1 MDYVDGFFEWQKLTE
16 VSSVNKLPAR
26 SNFMSY
32 ENTGEVKAQYSLDSS
47 RCLSLNGQWR
57 FKLFENYTKRSV
69 AFSQPSFNCGG
80 WGVIDVPSD
89 WQMKGYEPLRFCE
102 NKYAWD
108 GTEDVVPPDVP
119 EKYNP
124 VGCYIKKLMLPSE
137 WKNRRITICFE
148 GVEKAFYVYVNGE
161 RIGYSENSFGLSEFD
176 ITSAVYYDR
185 PNTIAVEVY
194 SFCTGSWLENH
205 SGFFMRGIFRD
216 AYLRMTHKAYIWDY
230 LIKSVPGADFRD
242 GELSVDLTV
251 GGEFE
256 GTEVVMEVRKKN
268 GGLVGMDTKTADGN
282 GRVSLRTTVV
292 DLKLWSCEKPYLYTV
307 IFQLNK
313 NGKAIEYAAQR
324 TGFKKTQI
332 KNSVLLLN
340 GKRLLF
346 TGVNRD
352 EFTPH
357 SAKAMDCD
365 TLEKT
370 VKLMKANNIN
380 AVRTKNMPA
389 HPYFYDLCDE
399 YGLYVTDETDIDTR
413 LSKNSGASG
422 CPELPDGLPCFEKI
436 CVDKALGLYEQN
448 KNHTSVI
455 LFSLGRACSGG
466 VIFKKMYNALKEKN
480 ADLIVFSADNA
491 ENEASDIYAQSF
503 VYPWS
508 VEAFIRQHGD
518 KPFILYEYSSALGN
532 SCGGNAEY
540 KRLWNKLSLFQG
552 GFINSLTD
560 KAVTLESGVTAGGGD
575 FSDARSV
582 SQCSDGLFFAD
593 FEPTPKLYEIKQLY
607 QKADFEAI
615 DVQRGKFRVY
625 NNFSFTDLYDFNL
638 VWEQMKGGRTL
649 RNGSER
655 LRLAPGSFC
664 VLDLELNKITSDEM
678 YINLKLIP
686 QKGGSVGGETAGAQF
701 VINKFVPAQKFL
713 PSNQNIL
720 LRDSYA
726 TVNISNRDFEVRFSR
741 RTGEIYSYKYKGR
754 QIFNK
759 PVKPNF
765 WRAPTDMDKIS
776 HNSTRSAIWKS
787 VSNDYRAFIKK
798 VEMNSAQT
806 QAAVF
811 TEFEFFTEPISR
823 ASLVYTVNANG
834 IKLDYEFCPSQGL
847 PQIPEISLYF
857 ELSGAFETVEYF
869 GRGPFENYSDRCA
882 GAFMGV
888 YKEEIDRMLTPYLT
902 PQENGERG
910 DVRYALLKSDRDSIK
925 IEAYPEMEINI
936 GRFSPDELERAKRP
950 DELPLNHKT
959 SVRAVA
965 RQMGVGGYNPYGSQP
980 LAKYLNLSEG
990 KYTLSFSILPMV

>member
-1 MDYVDGFFEWQKLTE
+1 MDYVDGFFEWQKLVE
-16 VSSVNKLPAR
+16 VTGVNKLPAR
-26 SNFMSY
+26 SNFMAY
-32 ENTGEVKAQYSLDSS
+32 ENADEVKAQYSLDSS
-47 RCLSLNGQWR
+47 RCMSLNGQWR

-69 AFSQPSFNCGG
+69 AFPQPSFNCGG
-80 WGVIDVPSD
+80 WGVIDVPSS
-89 WQMKGYEPLRFCE
+89 WQMKGCERLRYCE
-102 NKYAWD
+102 GSYVWD
-108 GTEDVVPPDVP
+108 GTEDVVPPNVP

-137 WKNRRITICFE
+137 WKNQRITICFE
-148 GVEKAFYVYVNGE
+148 GVEKAFYIYVNGE

-176 ITSAVYYDR
+176 ITNALYHDR

-194 SFCTGSWLENH
+194 SFCTSSWLENRP
-205 SGFFMRGIFRD
+205 GFFMRGIFRD
-216 AYLRMTHKAYIWDY
+216 VYLRMTHKAYIWDY
-230 LIKSVPGADFRD
+230 SVKSVPGDDFRD
-242 GELSVDLTV
+242 GEVFVDLTV

-256 GTEVVMEVRKKN
+256 GAEIVMEVRKRN
-268 GGLVGMDTKTADGN
+268 GGLVGMDTKSASAN
-282 GRVSLRTTVV
+282 GSARLRTTVV

-307 IFQLNK
+307 ILRLNK
-313 NGKAIEYAAQR
+313 EGKTVEYAAVR
-324 TGFKKTQI
+324 TGFKKTEI

-352 EFTPH
+352 EFTLDN
-357 SAKAMDCD
+357 AAATDCQ

-370 VKLMKANNIN
+370 VRLMKENNIN
-380 AVRTKNMPA
+380 AVRTKGMTA
-389 HPYFYDLCDE
+389 HAYFYDLCDE
-399 YGLYVTDETDIDTR
+399 YGIYVVDETDIDAR
-413 LSKNSGASG
+413 ASENSGASA
-422 CPELPDGLPCFEKI
+422 CPGLPGGLPVFEKVCI
-436 CVDKALGLYEQN
+436 DKALCMYEQN

-455 LFSLGRACSGG
+455 LLCLGRACSYGG
-466 VIFKKMYNALKEKN
+466 IFKKMYNALKQKDG
-480 ADLIVFSADNA
+480 DLIVFSG
-491 ENEASDIYAQSF
+491 ENGSSDIYAQSF
-503 VYPWS
+503 VSPWS

-518 KPFILYEYSSALGN
+518 KPFILYEYSCALGN

-560 KAVTLESGVTAGGGD
+560 RAVMLDGVVISGGD
-575 FSDARSV
+575 LCAKGV
-582 SQCSDGLFFAD
+582 SQCADGLFFAD

-615 DVQRGKFRVY
+615 DAQHGKFRIY

-638 VWEQMKGGRTL
+638 LWEQIKQGKSL
-649 RNGSER
+649 RSGAER
-655 LRLAPGSFC
+655 IKLPPGSSC
-664 VLDLELNKITSDEM
+664 AVDLELNKITSDET
-678 YINLKLIP
+678 YINLKLTP
-686 QKGGSVGGETAGAQF
+686 RRSGSVGGEAACAQF
-701 VINKFVPAQKFL
+701 IINKFIPTQKFPL
-713 PSNQNIL
+713 SNRNIL

-726 TVNISNRDFEVRFSR
+726 TVNISNSDFEVRFSR

-776 HNSTRSAIWKS
+776 HNSARSAIWKHA
-787 VSNDYRAFIKK
+787 SNDYRASVKK
-798 VEMNSAQT
+798 VEMNAAQT
-806 QAAVF
+806 QATVF

-823 ASLVYTVNANG
+823 ASLVYTVNAGG
-834 IKLDYEFCPSQGL
+834 IKLDYEFCPSPGL

-869 GRGPFENYSDRCA
+869 GRGPFENYADRRL

-888 YKEEIDRMLTPYLT
+888 YEEEIDRMLTPYLT

-910 DVRYALLKSDRDSIK
+910 DIRYALLKSDRESIK
-925 IEAYPEMEINI
+925 IEAYPEMEMNI
-936 GRFSPDELERAKRP
+936 GRFSPEETERAKRR
-950 DELPLNHKT
+950 DELPLSHKT

-965 RQMGVGGYNPYGSQP
+965 RQMGVGGYDPSGSQP
-980 LAKYLNLSEG
+980 LAKHLNLSDG
-990 KYTLSFSILPMV
+990 KYTLSFSILPIV